1 MNRPIAR
8 IYQWVSTDPTEL
20 ARQEALRADT
30 QAKGYAV
37 AATYAECSRGPG
49 GERLQLQQLVADLNE
64 GDTIIAEHLD
74 RITQLPLEKVVA
86 LTGLICAKGA
96 RVAIPGLLDLSH
108 TAVGHAVIVR
118 DAMQAMLLKT
128 ILYQSRAYW
137 DARREAPQRD
147 YNLAR

>member
-1 MNRPIAR
+1 MNRPFAR
-8 IYQWVSTDPTEL
+8 IYQWVSTDPAEL

-37 AATYAECSRGPG
+37 AATYAECSRGPC
-49 GERLQLQQLVADLNE
+49 GERPQFQQLVADLNE
-64 GDTIIAEHLD
+64 GDTIVAEHLD
-74 RITQLPLEKVVA
+74 RITQLPLDKVVA

-118 DAMQAMLLKT
+118 DTMQAMLLKT
-128 ILYQSRAYW
+128 MLYQCRAYW
-137 DARREAPQRD
+137 DARREVAQRGYD
-147 YNLAR
+147 LVR